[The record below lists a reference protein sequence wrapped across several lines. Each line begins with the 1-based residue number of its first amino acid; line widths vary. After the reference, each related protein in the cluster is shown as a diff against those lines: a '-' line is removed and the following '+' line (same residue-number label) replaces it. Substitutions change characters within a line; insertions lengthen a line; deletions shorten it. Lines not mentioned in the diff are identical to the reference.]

1 MSSPQMMFVDL
12 ELPIRTYDID
22 FAGIVSNIVYIRWL
36 EDLRIHL
43 LAQHYLALPD
53 LILTGIAPVLVQTE
67 IKYQRQLTIH
77 DRPIG
82 KMWIVELE
90 SVRCRLAAEII
101 DSNNISATANQ
112 TVIFIDLTT
121 RRPVRIPAAL
131 RDRL

>member
-1 MSSPQMMFVDL
+1 MMFVEL

-22 FAGIVSNIVYIRWL
+22 FAGIVSNIVYVRWL

-67 IKYQRQLTIH
+67 IEYQRQLTIH

-82 KMWIVELE
+82 KMWIVELGG
-90 SVRCRLAAEII
+90 VRCRLAAEII
-101 DSNNISATANQ
+101 DNNNTSATANQ
-112 TVIFIDLTT
+112 TVIFIDLKT